1 MGECFTPSLA
11 VRSNSNLQMS
21 APAGEKVF
29 LRQGHLLTKVRD
41 DDHSGYPSL
50 VPEQLLVVKLSNSAS
65 DIRVLGTTQACDAPT
80 VVRHEFEVHPYGFLE
95 VSQLT
100 IQGRSDKGP

>member
-1 MGECFTPSLA
+1 
-11 VRSNSNLQMS
+11 MS

-50 VPEQLLVVKLSNSAS
+50 VPEQLLVVKLSNSTS

-80 VVRHEFEVHPYGFLE
+80 VVRHEFRVQTAMETEFFRFATASVVVTG
-95 VSQLT
+95 
-100 IQGRSDKGP
+100 GP